1 MNNDRTVIWRRT
13 AAALAAAATLGMA
26 SFAGRQYATV
36 EDPVRVLTDCTKT
49 TCKGKVPGA
58 TAIPAGTYEIRD
70 TWSPRFRR
78 MMLEVI
84 DVPGFRGIRIH
95 SGNTADDTE
104 GCLIPGLKQTPTGV
118 AYSRPAI
125 EQLNRDIRA
134 KLRTGPVWITITDD
148 FGGVTQ

>member
-1 MNNDRTVIWRRT
+1 MKADRTVIWRRT
-13 AAALAAAATLGMA
+13 IASLAAAATLGVA
-26 SFAGRQYATV
+26 SFAGHQYYTV
-36 EDPVRVLTDCTKT
+36 EDTVRVLKDCGKT
-49 TCKGKVPGA
+49 TCAGKVPGA

-70 TWSPRFRR
+70 TWSPHFGR